1 MEIDASLA
9 NGIFVT
15 GLTVGTLAGVWVAV
29 SRLDRRAARDV
40 MAQPFGDLPA
50 PPRRDSG
57 RTERAAR
64 HLRP

>member
-9 NGIFVT
+9 IGIFVA

-40 MAQPFGDLPA
+40 MAQPFGDVPA
-50 PPRRDSG
+50 TRSG
-57 RTERAAR
+57 GIRRTERTAR

>member
-9 NGIFVT
+9 IGIFVA
-15 GLTVGTLAGVWVAV
+15 GLTVGTLAGLWVAV

-40 MAQPFGDLPA
+40 MAQPFGDVPVA
-50 PPRRDSG
+50 PRRES
-57 RTERAAR
+57 RRAERAAR